1 MQLQSTSL
9 RSENQKSKRS
19 HGEVRRPVPRHRV
32 SHFVPM
38 MRLADVLLDASYAV
52 TVALIDPTLK
62 QDIAFAAAVDHA
74 RSLL

>member
-1 MQLQSTSL
+1 
-9 RSENQKSKRS
+9 
-19 HGEVRRPVPRHRV
+19 
-32 SHFVPM
+32 M